1 MAAEG
6 RQVMKDWIIRGRTKV
21 EEFIRNGV
29 GVWLKEGRIDQATA
43 DDLLGS
49 MDTPEVGQGIVH
61 AGAHFAISLPLRFPF
76 GALARFLYALTL
88 RVKAEAGGIRHHM
101 RPREARRLHTVPVML
116 ISLLPGFGRLAYFF
130 SPALVSQTLLLI
142 IPLDQVSRSLPFKV
156 YERFHLDALYIYWAQ
171 QEPTPRGLKRFSRQR
186 MLSGLKSRLSELK
199 PELPWIAA
207 VVAIEGVLFVIGT
220 YIYLESG
227 RESIWWFDERGVI
240 ATIDV
245 AQLLIAGV
253 AGIYAYQSFWR
264 LPARPS
270 KSEAYGIFLWGIGG
284 IGLLIFAFED
294 FFTVHERLGLLL
306 DRLLPGGTNSKD
318 DILVLGYAVI
328 GVTVLYV
335 FHTELVANR
344 ASSALLLG
352 AALAAIVMILCD
364 AFAHA
369 LALKALEL
377 PAQTLADT
385 LLMFAF
391 VTRYREVRALANESQ
406 TAIETC
412 VTVTR

>member
-1 MAAEG
+1 
-6 RQVMKDWIIRGRTKV
+6 MKNSIIRGRTKV

-29 GVWLKEGRIDQATA
+29 GVWLREGRIDQATA
-43 DDLLGS
+43 DNLKAS
-49 MDTPEVGQGIVH
+49 MDTPEVAQGIMH

-76 GALARFLYALTL
+76 GAGARFLYTLSL
-88 RVKAEAGGIRHHM
+88 RVKAEFGGLVHHQ

-142 IPLDQVSRSLPFKV
+142 IPLDQVSRSLPLKV
-156 YERFHLDALYIYWAQ
+156 YQRFHLDALFVYWAE
-171 QEPTPRGLKRFSRQR
+171 QEPTPRGFKRFSRQR
-186 MLSGLKSRLSELK
+186 MLNGLKSRLSQLR
-199 PELPWIAA
+199 PEVAWISAI
-207 VVAIEGVLFVIGT
+207 VAIEAVLFLIGT

-240 ATIDV
+240 ATVDV
-245 AQLLIAGV
+245 AQLLIAGI
-253 AGIYAYQSFWR
+253 AGIYAYQNFWR
-264 LPARPS
+264 LPVRPS
-270 KSEAYGIFLWGIGG
+270 RSEAYGIFLWGIGG
-284 IGLLIFAFED
+284 IGLLIFAMED
-294 FFTVHERLGLLL
+294 FFTVHERVALMI
-306 DRLLPGGTNSKD
+306 DEMLPGGTNSPD
-318 DILVLGYAVI
+318 DILVLGYAVVGI
-328 GVTVLYV
+328 AVLYV
-335 FHTELVANR
+335 FHTELVADR

-352 AALAAIVMILCD
+352 AALSAIVMILCD
-364 AFAHA
+364 AFAHN

-391 VTRYREVRALANESQ
+391 VTRYREVRALATE
-406 TAIETC
+406 TATTIDSP